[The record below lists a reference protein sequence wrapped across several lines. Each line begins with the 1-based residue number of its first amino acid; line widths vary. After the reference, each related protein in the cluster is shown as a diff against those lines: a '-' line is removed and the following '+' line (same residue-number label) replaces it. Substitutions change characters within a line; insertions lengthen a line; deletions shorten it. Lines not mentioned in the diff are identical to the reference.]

1 MEISLQQP
9 GCWSIFRCVGKMRGF
24 YSNLGINT
32 VSLPVM
38 LLKYL
43 LQGTLG
49 KSNTHELYAPER
61 EIYDMLIEAVVGGPS
76 LIIIRKQEVR
86 KAIKSFKYREAQRC
100 PWVLGYDANALYC
113 STMFQEMPPSK
124 EKVIGQ
130 RGCKL

>member
-1 MEISLQQP
+1 MRFIVEKRVY
-9 GCWSIFRCVGKMRGF
+9 WSIFRCVGKMRGF
-24 YSNLGINT
+24 YSNLDINT

-38 LLKYL
+38 LLKYI

-61 EIYDMLIEAVVGGPS
+61 EVYDMLKEAVVGG
-76 LIIIRKQEVR
+76 LGLVIIRKHEVR
-86 KAIKSFKYREAQRC
+86 KTIKSFKYREAQRFQ
-100 PWVLGYDANALYC
+100 WVLGYDANALYP

-130 RGCKL
+130 IGCKL